1 MEKDLFHLSERL
13 RDMEKDLFC
22 LSEGLRGVEKI
33 FSGFSYRKISVTRRM
48 PE

>member
-1 MEKDLFHLSERL
+1 MEQ
-13 RDMEKDLFC
+13 DLFC

-33 FSGFSYRKISVTRRM
+33 FSGFSYREISVTRRM